1 VKDGKGGLYDSVND
15 EMVFP
20 DGADITGALIGP
32 VTNAAALTPKRYVD
46 YIAAD
51 ADNWLDTGVVAKSG
65 TKAELV
71 FTGLW
76 GGGSYLG
83 SNAMGLLGARS
94 ALYGENA
101 FYLAHVTNGVFAS
114 AYGTLGCDAAAV
126 ATNVRH
132 TVVAN
137 FTAGAQTVILDG
149 TPIWSGTAAG
159 AIDTG
164 LSLYL
169 FAVNDRG
176 VPAFPAQARV
186 HGLKIWQDDVPV
198 RDYRPVLTQTGIP
211 VFWDKLNNTITQG
224 EHLFTDYGP
233 DLGTIKAGT
242 MVIVR

>member
-1 VKDGKGGLYDSVND
+1 
-15 EMVFP
+15 MV
-20 DGADITGALIGP
+20 AD
-32 VTNAAALTPKRYVD
+32 
-46 YIAAD
+46 
-51 ADNWLDTGVVAKSG
+51 
-65 TKAELV
+65 
-71 FTGLW
+71 
-76 GGGSYLG
+76 
-83 SNAMGLLGARS
+83 
-94 ALYGENA
+94 
-101 FYLAHVTNGVFAS
+101 FA
-114 AYGTLGCDAAAV
+114 
-126 ATNVRH
+126 
-132 TVVAN
+132 
-137 FTAGAQTVILDG
+137 AGAQTVILDDV
-149 TPIWSGTAAG
+149 TIWSGTAAG